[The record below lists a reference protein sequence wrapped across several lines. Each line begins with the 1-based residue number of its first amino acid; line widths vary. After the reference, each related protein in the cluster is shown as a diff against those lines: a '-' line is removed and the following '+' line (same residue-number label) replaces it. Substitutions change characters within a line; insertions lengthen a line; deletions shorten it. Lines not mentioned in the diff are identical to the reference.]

1 VQCDK
6 NRSPSKN
13 AKVRAHSEKVGAR
26 TDYRMS
32 WFVYILRCSDN
43 SLYCGATTDVQLRT
57 ESHNTGTGARYTRSR
72 LPVRLV
78 WYRKTASKSE
88 AFKEE
93 FRIKRLHKAEKEL
106 LIRGQ
111 KGGELEYTNLVGGIT
126 MTKAEMVAK
135 LAEETKVT
143 KKVAS
148 AMLDTLVKTLQ
159 EGLKDGGKIRID
171 GLGTFA
177 VADRKARNGVNP
189 QTKAK
194 IKIPATKAP
203 VFRAAKALK
212 DAVKPV
218 PKKAGKKSK

>member
-1 VQCDK
+1 MEHRQEV
-6 NRSPSKN
+6 
-13 AKVRAHSEKVGAR
+13 
-26 TDYRMS
+26 
-32 WFVYILRCSDN
+32 
-43 SLYCGATTDVQLRT
+43 
-57 ESHNTGTGARYTRSR
+57 HNGGTGARYTRSR
-72 LPVRLV
+72 LPVKLV
-78 WYRKTASKSE
+78 WHMRTANKSE

-93 FRIKRLHKAEKEL
+93 FRIKRLHKREKERL
-106 LIRGQ
+106 VNGQAGAALAYSNLI
-111 KGGELEYTNLVGGIT
+111 GGIV
-126 MTKAEMVAK
+126 MTKAELVSK

-143 KKVAS
+143 KKVAA

-159 EGLKDGGKIRID
+159 TGLKQGGKIRID

-212 DAVKPV
+212 DAVKPAA
-218 PKKAGKKSK
+218 KKAGKKSK

>member
-1 VQCDK
+1 
-6 NRSPSKN
+6 
-13 AKVRAHSEKVGAR
+13 
-26 TDYRMS
+26 MS

-43 SLYCGATTDVQLRT
+43 SLYCGATTDLERRQ
-57 ESHNTGTGARYTRSR
+57 EAHNAGTGARYTRSR
-72 LPVRLV
+72 LPVRIV
-78 WYRKTASKSE
+78 WHMRTASKSE

-93 FRIKRLHKAEKEL
+93 FRIKRLQKGEKEL
-106 LIRGQ
+106 LVTCQTGE
-111 KGGELEYTNLVGGIT
+111 ELEYSNLVGGTT
-126 MTKAEMVAK
+126 MTKAELVSK

-143 KKVAS
+143 KKVAT

-159 EGLKDGGKIRID
+159 AGLKDGGRIRID

-212 DAVKPV
+212 EAVKEV
-218 PKKAGKKSK
+218 PKKAGKKAK